1 MRPVDLGAEFSPEDG
16 WGLES
21 RQVDLVQGLKFV
33 AGTAGTPGS
42 LQVATVGFLGS
53 VREAGTEETRVVAAV
68 SVPCGLAQVGVVS
81 QCWREARRLSRR
93 EVTRTPFARFKV
105 QSGVQ
110 VSSPFTISFPRQPR
124 SPSEDR
130 GRVVYLRGRWGGQ
143 GSSN

>member
-1 MRPVDLGAEFSPEDG
+1 MRPVDLGTEVSPEDG

-42 LQVATVGFLGS
+42 LQVATVSFLGS

-110 VSSPFTISFPRQPR
+110 VPTRRGGSKSLHPSPPSFPG
-124 SPSEDR
+124 SPDR
-130 GRVVYLRGRWGGQ
+130 PQKIREGLYT
-143 GSSN
+143 